1 MRSRFGIIE
10 VTSQGLV
17 RCPFSRFASFERNE
31 AMTEIEN
38 QTHDFK
44 KFLKRAARRVLAP
57 VLPCRNYQKVPQV
70 GVEIICAA
78 RVPVA
83 AEVGA
88 DE

>member
-1 MRSRFGIIE
+1 MVEDENKI
-10 VTSQGLV
+10 QG
-17 RCPFSRFASFERNE
+17 
-31 AMTEIEN
+31 
-38 QTHDFK
+38 FK
-44 KFLKRAARRVLAP
+44 KFLKRVARRVLAP

>member
-1 MRSRFGIIE
+1 MAE
-10 VTSQGLV
+10 
-17 RCPFSRFASFERNE
+17 NE
-31 AMTEIEN
+31 IKA
-38 QTHDFK
+38 HSYK

-78 RVPVA
+78 RVPAV